1 VENPPPTPTLADLG
15 ELRDRLRRFA
25 QERDWEQFHSPK
37 NLAMALIAEA
47 AELVEHFQWL
57 TEEQSRTLPAGT
69 RAKVADELADVL
81 VYLVRIADRL
91 DIDLLAATAVKLA
104 HNEAKYPAAKVRGS
118 PKKYSEY

>member
-1 VENPPPTPTLADLG
+1 
-15 ELRDRLRRFA
+15 
-25 QERDWEQFHSPK
+25 
-37 NLAMALIAEA
+37 M
-47 AELVEHFQWL
+47 
-57 TEEQSRTLPAGT
+57 
-69 RAKVADELADVL
+69 L

>member
-1 VENPPPTPTLADLG
+1 MDNPPPPAPLADLG
-15 ELRDRLRRFA
+15 ELRERLRRFA
-25 QERDWEQFHSPK
+25 RERDWEQFHSPK

-57 TEEQSRTLPAGT
+57 TEEQSSALPDGA

-91 DIDLLAATAVKLA
+91 DIDLLAATAAKLA
-104 HNEAKYPAAKVRGS
+104 QNEAKYPAAKVRGS
-118 PKKYSEY
+118 PRKYSEY